1 MNLTLSLTT
10 RLLSICTVCIVI
22 CMTLLVLF
30 GFEMGRRSVVQ
41 ETASKPEAAMVAT
54 NAHDKPAAES
64 GSKP

>member
-1 MNLTLSLTT
+1 MNLALSLTT

-30 GFEMGRRSVVQ
+30 GFEMGRRSMTV
-41 ETASKPEAAMVAT
+41 ETASKPEAAMVASR
-54 NAHDKPAAES
+54 PAES

>member
-1 MNLTLSLTT
+1 MNLNLSLTT
-10 RLLSICTVCIVI
+10 RLLSICSVCIFI

-30 GFEMGRRSVVQ
+30 GYEMGRRSVEP

-54 NAHDKPAAES
+54 RTLEKPAAES